1 MRGFQVIC
9 SDCKAEVVHECRSD
23 VREAVV
29 ALLTWAPHTGFQTE
43 ALAKAFADAGVESQ
57 WIGKEE
63 DVSERFRRP
72 FFGSQ
77 AWSYPMFGKEE
88 ARTFHALIHN
98 LVRAIG
104 IDPNE
109 IEVEIGASLDDAA
122 QARADLLKRRAK
134 QARADLL
141 KRRAERAKAREE
153 SEGE

>member
-1 MRGFQVIC
+1 MRGFQAIC
-9 SDCKAEVVHECRSD
+9 SDCKAKVIHECRSG

-29 ALLTWAPHTGFQTE
+29 ALLTWTPHTGFQTE

-63 DVSERFRRP
+63 DVSERFKRP

-98 LVRAIG
+98 LVRVIG
-104 IDPNE
+104 MDPHE
-109 IEVEIGASLDDAA
+109 IEADIGASLDAA
-122 QARADLLKRRAK
+122 ARARADS
-134 QARADLL
+134 L
-141 KRRAERAKAREE
+141 KRRAERAKEREE
-153 SEGE
+153 SESE

>member
-9 SDCKAEVVHECRSD
+9 SDCKAEVIHECRGD
-23 VREAVV
+23 VREAVL

-57 WIGKEE
+57 WIGKKE
-63 DVSERFRRP
+63 DVSERFKRP

-104 IDPNE
+104 MDPHE
-109 IEVEIGASLDDAA
+109 IEADIGASLDAAA
-122 QARADLLKRRAK
+122 QSRAEAQERRNTRAQSKARALPGRTK
-134 QARADLL
+134 
-141 KRRAERAKAREE
+141 
-153 SEGE
+153 